1 VKYFKLTRAALDGLN
16 EALDAVAEHG
26 EGRELYIAI
35 DDDTL
40 KLKVGHGMWSIPFD
54 LEPHGRSEGD
64 SEFRRVL
71 PSSTQTWDSTDLEK
85 REVEALM
92 DEGPWPIYGHR
103 DLLKALRRGYELGRE
118 NGVVTEGP
126 KTPEHRE
133 GEPVERIERKI
144 VEHISDPERN
154 QHGIPYRWVYFTDG
168 TSAPTWPNGSINE
181 ILAQYENYIGNEV
194 EISFY
199 AGLITN
205 MEVW

>member
-1 VKYFKLTRAALDGLN
+1 MKYFKLTRAALDGLS

-26 EGRELYIAI
+26 GGRELYIAI

-40 KLKVGHGMWSIPFD
+40 KLKVDHGMWSIPFG
-54 LEPHGRSEGD
+54 LEPQGTRQDCRHEESLYGRCVACGK
-64 SEFRRVL
+64 
-71 PSSTQTWDSTDLEK
+71 TWDEQARVS
-85 REVEALM
+85 
-92 DEGPWPIYGHR
+92 
-103 DLLKALRRGYELGRE
+103 EL
-118 NGVVTEGP
+118 
-126 KTPEHRE
+126 
-133 GEPVERIERKI
+133 VERRERKI

-154 QHGIPYRWVYFTDG
+154 QHGVPYRWVYFTDG

>member
-1 VKYFKLTRAALDGLN
+1 MVFAVKYFKLTRAALDGLS
-16 EALDAVAEHG
+16 EALDVVAEHG

-54 LEPHGRSEGD
+54 LEPQNEPRP
-64 SEFRRVL
+64 VL
-71 PSSTQTWDSTDLEK
+71 E
-85 REVEALM
+85 
-92 DEGPWPIYGHR
+92 PI
-103 DLLKALRRGYELGRE
+103 
-118 NGVVTEGP
+118 
-126 KTPEHRE
+126 
-133 GEPVERIERKI
+133 ERTERKI
-144 VEHISDPERN
+144 VEHISDPQRN
-154 QHGIPYRWVYFTDG
+154 QHGVPYRWVYFTDG

-181 ILAQYENYIGNEV
+181 ILAQYENYVGNEV